1 MRRTSLRTI
10 IGQVLTAICGVRA
23 VIYFILCLFGGD
35 GLGMLAQLL
44 AAVSL
49 VGLFVTVGK
58 YHDSEDMAQWPAIFM
73 CGYLGSNI
81 LLIFSSSWTYALM
94 ILPLVVMIL
103 LITMFS
109 NQGIFGIGAGA
120 LMIVLNLI
128 GGFIIYKTDP
138 ASVLTSVLTNGRI
151 SSLYMAGVLVNNN
164 SLMGIACILF
174 FCQFPRKQSMGG
186 FIGSQSGGNTGSG
199 GSGGG
204 WV

>member
-1 MRRTSLRTI
+1 MRRTSLRTV
-10 IGQVLTAICGVRA
+10 IGQVLTGICTIRAAIYTVM
-23 VIYFILCLFGGD
+23 CLFGGD
-35 GLGMLAQLL
+35 GLGMLAQIL
-44 AAVSL
+44 ATVSL
-49 VGLFVTVGK
+49 AGLFVAVRK

-94 ILPLVVMIL
+94 ILPLIVMIL

-109 NQGIFGIGAGA
+109 TQGIFGIGAGT

-138 ASVLTSVLTNGRI
+138 ASVLISTLMGGKS
-151 SSLYMAGVLVNNN
+151 SSLYMASLLVNNN
-164 SLMGIACILF
+164 SLMGIACILY

-186 FIGSQSGGNTGSG
+186 LIGSQSGGSTGSSG
-199 GSGGG
+199 GGG